1 MFPILFIL
9 IGVPKAIS
17 PLQRAYAKGILF
29 LLIFFFI
36 CAKGLS
42 GLTKK
47 SVRDGDMEGVAVC
60 RDAPSLSHLFFTDD
74 SLIFYKASLEE
85 CNSLQHVLK
94 VYEEASGQQLNRA
107 NTSLFFSNNTDI
119 SIQNEIKTR
128 FGAQI
133 IKQYEKYLGLPSLVG
148 LNTRNT
154 FNEVKENLAKK
165 PFGWKEKLPSK
176 AGKEALIKAIA
187 QTIPTYSINYFKIPD
202 SLCDELTSMIRNFWW
217 GQK

>member
-1 MFPILFIL
+1 
-9 IGVPKAIS
+9 
-17 PLQRAYAKGILF
+17 
-29 LLIFFFI
+29 
-36 CAKGLS
+36 
-42 GLTKK
+42 
-47 SVRDGDMEGVAVC
+47 MEGVAVC

-133 IKQYEKYLGLPSLVG
+133 IK
-148 LNTRNT
+148 
-154 FNEVKENLAKK
+154 
-165 PFGWKEKLPSK
+165 
-176 AGKEALIKAIA
+176 
-187 QTIPTYSINYFKIPD
+187 
-202 SLCDELTSMIRNFWW
+202 
-217 GQK
+217 